1 MRCKLTKIHDGF
13 LLQNVFTKF
22 DQSKHI
28 CDTKISY
35 DDGKEEVENSE
46 EFNNL
51 DAYTKSKIEKIINNI
66 SNDREICKIIKE
78 NEPIAEFEKKTAI
91 NSKKVVRYLS

>member
-1 MRCKLTKIHDGF
+1 MF
-13 LLQNVFTKF
+13 LLADVVDHPNIS
-22 DQSKHI
+22 SKNTDI
-28 CDTKISY
+28 NEEISNPHDDD

-78 NEPIAEFEKKTAI
+78 NEPMAEFEKKTAI
-91 NSKKVVRYLS
+91 NSKKVVRHLS